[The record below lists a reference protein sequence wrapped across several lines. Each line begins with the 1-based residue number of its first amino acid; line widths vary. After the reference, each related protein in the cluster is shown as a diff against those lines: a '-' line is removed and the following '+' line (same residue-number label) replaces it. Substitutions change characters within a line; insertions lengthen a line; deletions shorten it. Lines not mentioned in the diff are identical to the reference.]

1 MLMHVGY
8 HGGTEGGHIT
18 LGGRQREVLWKIW
31 ENVTALEGN
40 ERKFLLAGTTLGTIV
55 KWIKTISGTSSISDF
70 NDFLS
75 TSCVSRPQGD
85 PMTQIPRDSSVAQ
98 HD

>member
-1 MLMHVGY
+1 VAA
-8 HGGTEGGHIT
+8 
-18 LGGRQREVLWKIW
+18 W

-40 ERKFLLAGTTLGTIV
+40 ERKFLLAGTTLGAIV

-70 NDFLS
+70 NDFIS

-85 PMTQIPRDSSVAQ
+85 PVTQIPRDSSVAQ
-98 HD
+98 YD